1 MGLSPRASR
10 YAPTTGWA
18 AANEPGTLTCQ
29 ERKMEVSIPVTVKGH
44 RGCSKPAAAPA
55 ARLPRRRA
63 TDLNRYARALIRLRC
78 GARALAGSL
87 SISDLPP
94 DKNRREMAE
103 DGELESQRPGWFI
116 LQKRKAQ
123 YSKLTAFSRAS
134 LSGRAWRACPVHL
147 PYPPRDSNPDVI
159 LLRDAALPVGL
170 EGLASDRPDSSRP
183 CELGELAC

>member
-1 MGLSPRASR
+1 
-10 YAPTTGWA
+10 
-18 AANEPGTLTCQ
+18 
-29 ERKMEVSIPVTVKGH
+29 MEVSIPVTVKGH

-103 DGELESQRPGWFI
+103 DGELESQRLSTPGR
-116 LQKRKAQ
+116 LPSGASALAGSS
-123 YSKLTAFSRAS
+123 SK
-134 LSGRAWRACPVHL
+134 SGRRST
-147 PYPPRDSNPDVI
+147 RN
-159 LLRDAALPVGL
+159 
-170 EGLASDRPDSSRP
+170 
-183 CELGELAC
+183 